1 MRLQKY
7 FFSEKEWSIIASIT
21 AEKAGD
27 GMETDKRNAALL
39 AEGHSSP
46 MRVTIVETGET
57 FLSDAVRSL
66 LENMRRLGKR
76 GIPVGCRNGG
86 CSVCKVEIISGGWR
100 QCRPMSREY
109 VSDEDL
115 AAGRILACCIT
126 PTENVTLRILGKMR
140 KALERASTSQA

>member
-1 MRLQKY
+1 
-7 FFSEKEWSIIASIT
+7 
-21 AEKAGD
+21 
-27 GMETDKRNAALL
+27 METDKKCSALL

-46 MRVTIVETGET
+46 MRVTIAETGET

-115 AAGRILACCIT
+115 AAGRVLACCVT
-126 PTENVTLRILGKMR
+126 PTESVTLRILGKMR